1 MTNNLSVTKERP
13 ILFSAAMARAT
24 LDGIKT
30 QTRRVMRPQ
39 PPMTAPRS
47 IRCHVLDGGGWGF
60 FDEDGQGYKSP
71 YGAPG
76 DRLWGRETFYAW
88 GRWETRFS
96 EQKKRDEHHFADLT
110 IECGKAYRY
119 AADES
124 IIIETRNYRQPVD
137 WIKRPAIFM
146 PRAAARIVREIVNVR
161 VERLQDIS
169 EADAQAEGVADRM
182 AFFALWDSINAAR
195 GYPVASNPWVWV
207 VEYKRGN
214 VKEVA

>member
-1 MTNNLSVTKERP
+1 MSIKERP
-13 ILFSAAMARAT
+13 ILFSTAMVRAT
-24 LDGIKT
+24 LDGIKW

-60 FDEDGQGYKSP
+60 FDEDGQDYKSP

-76 DRLWGRETFYAW
+76 DRLWGRETFYAY
-88 GRWETRFS
+88 GRWRVGE
-96 EQKKRDEHHFADLT
+96 DLRWT
-110 IECGKAYRY
+110 FEDDTYHVGYFYQY
-119 AADES
+119 AATDEAR
-124 IIIETRNYRQPVD
+124 IVKPKARDVLG
-137 WIKRPAIFM
+137 WHKRPAIFM

-169 EADAQAEGVADRM
+169 EADARAEGVADRM

-207 VEYKRGN
+207 VEYK
-214 VKEVA
+214 

>member
-1 MTNNLSVTKERP
+1 MSIKERP
-13 ILFSAAMARAT
+13 ILFSAAMVRAT
-24 LDGIKT
+24 LGGIKT
-30 QTRRVMRPQ
+30 QTRRVITPQ
-39 PPMTAPRS
+39 PSIGAPRS
-47 IRCHVLDGGGWGF
+47 INCHVLDDGSWGF
-60 FDEDGQGYKSP
+60 FDEDGEEYKSP

-88 GRWETRFS
+88 GRWETRYS
-96 EQKKRDEHHFADLT
+96 EEKKRDEHHFADLT

-119 AADES
+119 AATD
-124 IIIETRNYRQPVD
+124 TPDTDDGDNGNQ
-137 WIKRPAIFM
+137 WHKRPSIFM
-146 PRAAARIVREIVNVR
+146 PRAASRILREIVNVR

-169 EADAQAEGVADRM
+169 EADAQAEGVADRA

-214 VKEVA
+214 VKEVT